1 MISVLMEQ
9 VGDFLYIDGVIERG
23 GISNLALVGSH
34 FSLETLDQVTDGHTT
49 GDSVGVND
57 DVWGDPL
64 TGKGHVLQ
72 SKFKVML

>member
-9 VGDFLYIDGVIERG
+9 VGDFLYVDGVIERR
-23 GISNLALVGSH
+23 GISNLTLVSGH

-49 GDSVGVND
+49 WDSVGVDN

-64 TGKGHVLQ
+64 TGKGHVL
-72 SKFKVML
+72 